1 MQKFFFFL
9 PIYPIYGKKIFIALI
24 SRFFMEKR
32 AQHIHE
38 IKEEWGQTL
47 IIDCFASGFFALL
60 TYFNLKERNVLQNS
74 INPHR

>member
-1 MQKFFFFL
+1 MWKFFFFL

-38 IKEEWGQTL
+38 IIKGQAVVWFGVKDHRAL
-47 IIDCFASGFFALL
+47 ASPCSEPLGRFV
-60 TYFNLKERNVLQNS
+60 R
-74 INPHR
+74 R